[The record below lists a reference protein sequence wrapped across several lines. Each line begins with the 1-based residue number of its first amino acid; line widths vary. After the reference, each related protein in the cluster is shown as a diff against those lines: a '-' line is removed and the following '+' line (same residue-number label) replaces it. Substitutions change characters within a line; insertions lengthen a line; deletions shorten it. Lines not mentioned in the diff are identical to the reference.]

1 MVGYAYAM
9 EFFVAWYSGNPYEW
23 AIFVKRA
30 VGPYAFY
37 FWTMVFCNC
46 IFPLVWWSK
55 RMRNNIA
62 VSMLVAILINVG
74 MWFERYNIIV
84 SSLVEDFIPG
94 SWGHYEPSLIE
105 IGLTFGSFG
114 WFFFW
119 FLIFCKFFPIVS
131 MSELK
136 LIMPKPLSPKK
147 NP

>member
-1 MVGYAYAM
+1 
-9 EFFVAWYSGNPYEW
+9 
-23 AIFVKRA
+23 
-30 VGPYAFY
+30 
-37 FWTMVFCNC
+37 
-46 IFPLVWWSK
+46 
-55 RMRNNIA
+55 MRNNIA
-62 VSMLVAILINVG
+62 VSMVVAILINVG

-147 NP
+147 NS